1 MFKFIK
7 RIMGLSGE
15 YRKKLDRAYVLSF
28 FESLASNV
36 PICMLLY
43 VLMTIMDGNFGK
55 NSIIIAFTGIFAGVI
70 LRMICRYLT
79 DINQSGV
86 GYEIFARERMNFGDR
101 IKRFPMGFFS
111 EDNIGNVTSVITNDI
126 SFVEEHGMDTLGK
139 ITTSVIGIGISFV
152 FLYYNLDPIF
162 SAVIRVCP
170 NRIATLHNTVLDVC
184 IIPKINIIQND

>member
-55 NSIIIAFTGIFAGVI
+55 NTYYHRFCWYF
-70 LRMICRYLT
+70 CRCY
-79 DINQSGV
+79 S
-86 GYEIFARERMNFGDR
+86 
-101 IKRFPMGFFS
+101 
-111 EDNIGNVTSVITNDI
+111 
-126 SFVEEHGMDTLGK
+126 
-139 ITTSVIGIGISFV
+139 
-152 FLYYNLDPIF
+152 
-162 SAVIRVCP
+162 
-170 NRIATLHNTVLDVC
+170 
-184 IIPKINIIQND
+184 QNDMPLPDRYKPVWCGI

>member
-55 NSIIIAFTGIFAGVI
+55 NSIIIAFTALSNGIFFRG
-70 LRMICRYLT
+70 
-79 DINQSGV
+79 
-86 GYEIFARERMNFGDR
+86 
-101 IKRFPMGFFS
+101 
-111 EDNIGNVTSVITNDI
+111 
-126 SFVEEHGMDTLGK
+126 
-139 ITTSVIGIGISFV
+139 
-152 FLYYNLDPIF
+152 
-162 SAVIRVCP
+162 
-170 NRIATLHNTVLDVC
+170 
-184 IIPKINIIQND
+184 

>member
-55 NSIIIAFTGIFAGVI
+55 NSIIIAFTGIFVGVI

-101 IKRFPMGFFS
+101 IKRFPMGFFYR
-111 EDNIGNVTSVITNDI
+111 G
-126 SFVEEHGMDTLGK
+126 
-139 ITTSVIGIGISFV
+139 
-152 FLYYNLDPIF
+152 
-162 SAVIRVCP
+162 
-170 NRIATLHNTVLDVC
+170 
-184 IIPKINIIQND
+184 